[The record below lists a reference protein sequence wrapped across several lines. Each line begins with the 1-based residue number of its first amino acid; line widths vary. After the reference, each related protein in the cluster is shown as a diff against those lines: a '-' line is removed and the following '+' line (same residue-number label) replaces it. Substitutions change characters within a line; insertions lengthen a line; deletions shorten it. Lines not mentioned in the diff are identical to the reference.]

1 MKEDLNLIEKYL
13 AGNEEAVEMLVMK
26 YQKMIYAL
34 ACRMVNDMEEA
45 KDITQKTF
53 IQAIKSIKGFKK
65 KASFKTWLYRIAVNT
80 SLNHMRKDG
89 HKEIELDESA
99 IGNQSG
105 ALSLMIKRERENLI
119 KKRLDE
125 LPKQQRLA
133 IILRTYEGL
142 SCCETSQIMGCSE
155 GAVKA
160 HYHFGVK
167 KLKEI
172 LEGRRYDI
180 HS

>member
-1 MKEDLNLIEKYL
+1 MNEDLNLIEKYL
-13 AGNEEAVEMLVMK
+13 AGNEESVEMLVMK

-34 ACRMVNDMEEA
+34 AYRMVNDMEEA

-53 IQAIKSIKGFKK
+53 IQAIKGIKGFKK

-80 SLNHMRKDG
+80 SLSHIRKG
-89 HKEIELDESA
+89 RHKEIELDESA

-105 ALSLMIKRERENLI
+105 ALSLMIKQERENLI
-119 KKRLDE
+119 KTGLDE
-125 LPKQQRLA
+125 LSKQQRLA

-142 SCCETSQIMGCSE
+142 SCYETSIIMGCSE
-155 GAVKA
+155 GTVKT
-160 HYHFGVK
+160 HYHFGVR

-172 LEGRRYDI
+172 LKGEKI
-180 HS
+180 